1 MGRRKSLLIG
11 INYFGTSHQLKG
23 CINDVQNVRT
33 YLIQARGFPSDPASM
48 LILTDD
54 QQNPLY
60 KPTGHNMMEA
70 FRWLVSGNQPGDS
83 VFLHY
88 SGHGGQVRD
97 PDGDR
102 ASGFDDTICPLDF
115 ESHGQIDSDTLHKA
129 LITPL
134 ARGVRFTIIFDCCH
148 SGTAVELPYVYR
160 SDENGNVNPVEQVKR
175 GMQLAAQAGHL
186 LQGGFSMAK
195 VGEAKMLLAGAQSLF
210 KSFKHMG
217 EVEPEGLGKESFVE
231 GWEEGKDV
239 WMFSGCRDDQTSA
252 DTSFNGQASGAM
264 SWAFIQT
271 MARSPQQSYVQ
282 VLQSTR
288 GLLLEKYSQVPQLSV
303 GDKYDLNQPVSF

>member
-1 MGRRKSLLIG
+1 
-11 INYFGTSHQLKG
+11 
-23 CINDVQNVRT
+23 
-33 YLIQARGFPSDPASM
+33 
-48 LILTDD
+48 
-54 QQNPLY
+54 
-60 KPTGHNMMEA
+60 
-70 FRWLVSGNQPGDS
+70 
-83 VFLHY
+83 
-88 SGHGGQVRD
+88 
-97 PDGDR
+97 
-102 ASGFDDTICPLDF
+102 
-115 ESHGQIDSDTLHKA
+115 
-129 LITPL
+129 
-134 ARGVRFTIIFDCCH
+134 
-148 SGTAVELPYVYR
+148 
-160 SDENGNVNPVEQVKR
+160 
-175 GMQLAAQAGHL
+175 
-186 LQGGFSMAK
+186 MAK

-239 WMFSGCRDDQTSA
+239 WMFSGCRSVFSCSSLSVDFERTDPYILCFDLRDDQTSA

-303 GDKYDLNQPVSF
+303 GFTFSLVTFGPSRTILILTAFFFLDRLETSTT